1 MPNLYVIAGCNGAG
15 KTTAS
20 FTVLPEMLNCH
31 EFVNTDEIAKG
42 ISPFQPGN
50 VLFGAGKIMLERIKD
65 LIRKKSDFAF
75 ETTLA
80 AKSFVKTII
89 KAREAG
95 YFTTLVFF
103 WLNQPELAIERVRTR
118 VLQGGHDVGTET
130 IIRRYHAGLK
140 NFFYLYTPICDYW
153 LFVDNSSNP
162 FRLIAEG
169 KQGKKIR
176 IYDTQI
182 WEELKLRYYETH

>member
-1 MPNLYVIAGCNGAG
+1 MPNLYIIAGCNGAG

-42 ISPFQPGN
+42 LSPFQPEN
-50 VLFGAGKIMLERIKD
+50 AVFGAGKIMLRRIID

-80 AKSFVKTII
+80 AKSYVKTIE
-89 KAREAG
+89 KAKAAG

-103 WLNQPELAIERVRTR
+103 WLNQTDLAIERVKTR
-118 VLQGGHDVGTET
+118 VLQGGHDVEVET

-140 NFFYLYTPICDYW
+140 NFFYLYKPICNYW

-169 KQGKKIR
+169 EKENRIR
-176 IYDTQI
+176 IYDRQI
-182 WEELKLRYYETH
+182 WETLKSRYYENL